1 MFFFQLPLAELSVPM
16 NEYEFIHRLWRE
28 WSPDLKDYKK
38 YSNNVVS
45 VLSKSNVLSKAL
57 AYYRCSF
64 QGSLQLDRINT
75 KSSELLGIKIK
86 PPCLYF
92 HGKNDG
98 CIDHKLAD
106 GMQDFFENL
115 EVEIL
120 DGCGHF
126 LHLEKTDEFN
136 NKLLSFFADS

>member
-1 MFFFQLPLAELSVPM
+1 M
-16 NEYEFIHRLWRE
+16 
-28 WSPDLKDYKK
+28 
-38 YSNNVVS
+38 
-45 VLSKSNVLSKAL
+45 
-57 AYYRCSF
+57 
-64 QGSLQLDRINT
+64 
-75 KSSELLGIKIK
+75 

-98 CIDHKLAD
+98 CIDYKLAD